1 MCLTG
6 VIQLQEIS
14 LACFK
19 NSMDKI
25 NGSSESKIRKVI
37 FNEVTL
43 VIALASLVSGCIFW
57 VSNPQNEMEIR
68 IVQLESQLENNQTV
82 VETLERIKNNDFVE
96 FQEKLSQIEERQI
109 EILQTMAAI
118 KQQLTSLD
126 D

>member
-1 MCLTG
+1 
-6 VIQLQEIS
+6 
-14 LACFK
+14 
-19 NSMDKI
+19 MDKI
-25 NGSSESKIRKVI
+25 NADGESRIRKVI